1 MEALAPVPHIQG
13 TKVVWNEKELL
24 LKDEQAR
31 SVIKV
36 YDLLRRETTML
47 YAPENYELKSPA
59 IFGNQIAYLKITRTD
74 PVQKGKQAVSDVYLY
89 DLEKGREIRVTRSG
103 KAEQP
108 AIWNGRVAWLEDTGS
123 PLGANVFLWESE
135 KNAIQQLT
143 RAGEADLPTLGQYFL
158 TWHNA
163 SLKMIPVYNFA
174 QGVLA
179 IVDRELA
186 GKPYTA
192 ENILVWLWSEP
203 TQKEKQQAQWEI
215 RVQRAVP

>member
-1 MEALAPVPHIQG
+1 
-13 TKVVWNEKELL
+13 VVWDEKEQLS
-24 LKDEQAR
+24 KDEQAR

-36 YDLLRRETTML
+36 YDLLQRETTVL
-47 YAPENYELKSPA
+47 YAPDNFELKSPA
-59 IFGNQIAYLKITRTD
+59 IFGNQIAYLKVKRAD
-74 PVQKGKQAVSDVYLY
+74 PIQDGKRATSDVYLY

-143 RAGEADLPTLGQYFL
+143 RTGEADLPTLGQYFL

-163 SLKMIPVYNFA
+163 RLKMIPVYNFA
-174 QGVLA
+174 QGALA
-179 IVDRELA
+179 VVDRELA

-192 ENILVWLWSEP
+192 ENILVWLWSDLA
-203 TQKEKQQAQWEI
+203 QKEKQQGQWEI
-215 RVQRAVP
+215 RILQAVP